1 MAKYFLNPWGEILGM
16 KEKVDR
22 IMETTF
28 REAGTQGREPIVLWQ
43 PVADVYET
51 PESYV
56 IQVELPGV
64 ARDAVHLEVQDQRL
78 RLMGERRMEK
88 DASGSAYQVLER
100 SYGPFSREFNLP
112 EGVDPAKIS
121 AIYQDG
127 LLTIVIAKS
136 NQARTARRITIS
148 GD

>member
-22 IMETTF
+22 IMETAF
-28 REAGTQGREPIVLWQ
+28 REGGVEGLDPVGLWR
-43 PVADVYET
+43 PAADVYET
-51 PESYV
+51 PTAYV
-56 IQVELPGV
+56 LQVELPGIP
-64 ARDAVHLEVQDQRL
+64 RDAVRLEVQDQRL
-78 RLMGERRMEK
+78 RLLGERIMGK
-88 DASGSAYQVLER
+88 DSSGSVYQVLER

-112 EGVDPAKIS
+112 EGVDLAKIS
-121 AIYQDG
+121 ATYQDG

-136 NQARTARRITIS
+136 EQAKATRRITIS